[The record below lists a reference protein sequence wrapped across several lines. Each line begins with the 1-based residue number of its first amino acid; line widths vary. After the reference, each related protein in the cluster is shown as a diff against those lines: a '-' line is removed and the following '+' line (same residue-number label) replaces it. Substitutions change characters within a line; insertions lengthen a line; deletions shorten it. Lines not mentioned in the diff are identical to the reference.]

1 MTAAGGPVPIL
12 MYHSVAHAPSR
23 AAHGLSVRPDAFAEQ
38 MAVLDAAGF
47 VPLTTRELA
56 AAWRDGRPLP
66 PKPVLITFDDGYE
79 GVHRHALPVLAARGF
94 PSTVFVSTGW
104 LRGEHETGGAL
115 DLMLT
120 WHQLRELTEAGAE
133 AGGHSHTHPQLDQLA
148 DDRLAFEIERCRD
161 ILTGELGRP
170 PVSFAYPYGYSS
182 RRVAAGGT
190 GGRLRDLARGG
201 ERPGDARTGPVR
213 PAAGDR
219 APHDVGRRVR
229 ADGARPGG
237 RPAVRGRPAL
247 TKGYAIVRGGRRL
260 IGTASAGAAGAGRT
274 SAGKARETRRARETR
289 G

>member
-148 DDRLAFEIERCRD
+148 DDRLAFEIERLPRH
-161 ILTGELGRP
+161 THR
-170 PVSFAYPYGYSS
+170 
-182 RRVAAGGT
+182 GT
-190 GGRLRDLARGG
+190 
-201 ERPGDARTGPVR
+201 R
-213 PAAGDR
+213 PAAGILR
-219 APHDVGRRVR
+219 LPLRLLQPPGCGGRY
-229 ADGARPGG
+229 G
-237 RPAVRGRPAL
+237 RPASGSRSRW
-247 TKGYAIVRGGRRL
+247 
-260 IGTASAGAAGAGRT
+260 GTAW
-274 SAGKARETRRARETR
+274 RRAHRARTPC
-289 G
+289 GG

>member
-1 MTAAGGPVPIL
+1 MTDTGGPVPIL

-23 AAHGLSVRPDAFAEQ
+23 AARGLSVRPEAFAEQ

-56 AAWRDGRPLP
+56 AAWRDRRPLP

-104 LRGEHETGGAL
+104 LRGEHETAGAL
-115 DLMLT
+115 DVMLT
-120 WHQLRELTEAGAE
+120 WDQLRDLTAAGAE

-148 DDRLAFEIERCRD
+148 DARLAFEIERCRD

-182 RRVAAGGT
+182 RRVRRAVRAAGFGISLAVGNGLAERAQGPYALRRVT
-190 GGRLRDLARGG
+190 VRRTTSAGDFERMVHGRAVGRLF
-201 ERPGDARTGPVR
+201 
-213 PAAGDR
+213 AADR
-219 APHDVGRRVR
+219 
-229 ADGARPGG
+229 
-237 RPAVRGRPAL
+237 AL
-247 TKGYAIVRGGRRL
+247 TKGYAVVRGARRL
-260 IGTASAGAAGAGRT
+260 VRTASTASIG
-274 SAGKARETRRARETR
+274 RARETR